1 MDGVSGRYLELCCKD
16 GGGLGSAL
24 AGVELPAALEGV
36 RLLDRPLFV
45 EEATLQQAV
54 EDLITLFGAMVE
66 LPWRLFGGDVGAY
79 WSAVGGDPA
88 LMPLLRD
95 QKPSVRFGRA
105 DLYRTEQGFSLLEF
119 NVGGG
124 LGGFELGELPRAL
137 LADEAFA
144 RFAARY
150 RLGHVRTG
158 ERIAAALRAASP
170 RAEPVVALV
179 FAPGKLAHYRQP
191 VAPTIAV
198 LEDQGFEVVL
208 GELGQ
213 VREDGGRLSV
223 AGARVDLVLRF
234 FAVDETA
241 GCEHAVAAIARAERA
256 GTAVLWTGLGST
268 LVTNKCALALLS
280 DPRCQ
285 AVLSDRESAARDRIL
300 PWTRML
306 SADLVE
312 RCVAERENLVLK
324 PCRGFAGTGVVTGW
338 SRTDRQWRELL
349 LRCAGREFVV
359 QRRVVPRPEPVVDP
373 ATGRVEDWTAVWG
386 LFITPDGYGGNAVRA
401 QPASGGGVIGY
412 SSSTDTRATVAFTHP
427 PLDQPAAPAAPASA
441 VSAAGAVVVP

>member
-1 MDGVSGRYLELCCKD
+1 MLDDVSGRYLELCRND
-16 GGGLGSAL
+16 VGGLGVAA
-24 AGVELPAALEGV
+24 AGVELPAALDGV

-45 EEATLQQAV
+45 EEPALAQAV
-54 EDLITLFGAMVE
+54 EDVLALFGVMVE
-66 LPWRLFGGDVGAY
+66 LPQRLFGGDVAAY
-79 WSAVGGDPA
+79 WSAVGGDPG
-88 LMPLLRD
+88 LLPLLRD
-95 QKPSVRFGRA
+95 QGSSARFGRA
-105 DLYRTEQGFSLLEF
+105 DLYRTEHGFSLLEF

-137 LADEAFA
+137 LAGKAFA

-158 ERIAAALRAASP
+158 DRVAAALRAVSP
-170 RAEPVVALV
+170 RSEPVVALV
-179 FAPGKLAHYRQP
+179 FAPGKLAHYRRP
-191 VAPTIAV
+191 IAPTVAV
-198 LEDQGFEVVL
+198 LEGQGFKVVL

-213 VREDGGRLSV
+213 VREDGGRLLV
-223 AGARVDLVLRF
+223 AGTRVDVVLRF

-241 GCEHAVAAIARAERA
+241 GCEHALEAIACAERA

-268 LVTNKCALALLS
+268 LVTNKGALALVS
-280 DPRCQ
+280 DPRCE
-285 AVLSDRESAARDRIL
+285 AVLSDRERAARDRVL

-306 SADLVE
+306 SAGLVE
-312 RCVAERENLVLK
+312 ECAAEREELVLK

-338 SRTDRQWRELL
+338 SRTDRQWRDLL

-373 ATGRVEDWTAVWG
+373 ATGREQDWTAVWG
-386 LFITPDGYGGNAVRA
+386 LFVTPDGYGGNAVRA

-412 SSSTDTRATVAFTHP
+412 STSTDTCATVAFTHP
-427 PLDQPAAPAAPASA
+427 PLDHPAAPASA
-441 VSAAGAVVVP
+441 AASAPRAVVAP